1 MNSVDKFKDFIDEGV
16 NDPGIFKAIYMAG
29 GPGSGKS
36 YVAFNVIPKSSGLK
50 TINSDDLFELGMKKN
65 DLDPDL
71 RKGYTSKH
79 TAVRTK
85 AKQMTG
91 KRQSIYMK
99 GRLGLAI
106 DGTGKDFKNI
116 KTSSEMLK
124 SFGYDTYMIFV
135 NTSLEVALERNKQR
149 QRSLPKALVID
160 SWNRVQNNI
169 GKAQNYFGVNNF
181 IVVDNNNAGEDV
193 MVKAYK
199 QVQKFLKRPL
209 QNKTA
214 KDWIKQQKELK

>member
-1 MNSVDKFKDFIDEGV
+1 MSLVDKFKDFIDEGV

-65 DLDPDL
+65 DLDMDL
-71 RKGYTSKH
+71 RKGYTSQH
-79 TAVRTK
+79 TNLRTK

-124 SFGYDTYMIFV
+124 SFGYDTYMVFV
-135 NTSLEVALERNKQR
+135 NTSLEVALERNAQR

-169 GKAQNYFGVNNF
+169 GKAQNYFGANNF

-199 QVQKFLKRPL
+199 QVQKFLKRPM

>member
-1 MNSVDKFKDFIDEGV
+1 MINMDKFKDFIDEGV

-36 YVAFNVIPKSSGLK
+36 YVAKGTIPKSSGLK
-50 TINSDDLFELGMKKN
+50 MINSDDLFELGMKKN
-65 DLDPDL
+65 DLDMDL
-71 RKGYTSKH
+71 KKGYSSQH
-79 TAVRTK
+79 SNLRTR

-99 GRLGLAI
+99 GRLGLVI
-106 DGTGKDFKNI
+106 DGTGKDYKNI
-116 KTSSEMLK
+116 QTSSDMLK
-124 SFGYDTYMIFV
+124 GLGYDTYMIFV
-135 NTSLEVALERNKQR
+135 NTSLEVALERNAQR
-149 QRSLPKALVID
+149 PRSLPEPLVTD

-169 GKAQNYFGVNNF
+169 GKFQNYFGAKNML
-181 IVVDNNNAGEDV
+181 IVDNNNATEDV

-199 QVQKFLKRPL
+199 QVQKFIKRPL

>member
-1 MNSVDKFKDFIDEGV
+1 MDKFKDFIDEGV

-50 TINSDDLFELGMKKN
+50 TINSDELFELGMKKN

-116 KTSSEMLK
+116 KTSSEMLR
-124 SFGYDTYMIFV
+124 SFGYDTYMVFV
-135 NTSLEVALERNKQR
+135 NTSLEVALERNAQR
-149 QRSLPKALVID
+149 QRSVPKALVID

-169 GKAQNYFGVNNF
+169 GKAQNYFGANNF

-199 QVQKFLKRPL
+199 QVQKFLKRPM

>member
-50 TINSDDLFELGMKKN
+50 TINSDELFELGMKKN

-169 GKAQNYFGVNNF
+169 GKAQNYFGANNF

-199 QVQKFLKRPL
+199 QVQKFLKRPM

-214 KDWIKQQKELK
+214 NDWIKQQKELK

>member
-65 DLDPDL
+65 DLDMKMPDSEKEK
-71 RKGYTSKH
+71 RGE
-79 TAVRTK
+79 VRTR
-85 AKQMTG
+85 AKQLTG

-106 DGTGKDFKNI
+106 DGTGKDFNNI
-116 KTSSEMLK
+116 KTSSEMLR
-124 SFGYDTYMIFV
+124 SFGYDTYMVFV
-135 NTSLEVALERNKQR
+135 NTSLEVALERNAKR
-149 QRSLPKALVID
+149 ARSLPESLVID

-169 GKAQNYFGVNNF
+169 GKFQNYFGANNF

-199 QVQKFLKRPL
+199 QVQKFLKRPM

>member
-1 MNSVDKFKDFIDEGV
+1 MITLKDFIHEGV

-36 YVAFNVIPKSSGLK
+36 YVAKGTIPKSSGLK

-65 DLDPDL
+65 DLDMDL
-71 RKGYTSKH
+71 KKGYTSKH

-116 KTSSEMLK
+116 QTSSDMLK
-124 SFGYDTYMIFV
+124 SLGYDTYMIFV
-135 NTSLEVALERNKQR
+135 NTSLEVALERNAQR
-149 QRSLPKALVID
+149 PRSLPEPLVID

-169 GKAQNYFGVNNF
+169 GKFQNYFGAKNML
-181 IVVDNNNAGEDV
+181 IVDNNKATEDV

-199 QVQKFLKRPL
+199 QIQKFLKRPM

>member
-1 MNSVDKFKDFIDEGV
+1 MSLVDKFKDFIDEGV

-50 TINSDDLFELGMKKN
+50 TINSDELFELGMKRN

-124 SFGYDTYMIFV
+124 SFGYDTYMVFV
-135 NTSLEVALERNKQR
+135 NTSLEVALERNAQR

-169 GKAQNYFGVNNF
+169 GKAQNYFGANNF

-199 QVQKFLKRPL
+199 QVQKFLKRPM

>member
-1 MNSVDKFKDFIDEGV
+1 MSLDKFKEFIDEGV

-71 RKGYTSKH
+71 RKGYTSQH

-106 DGTGKDFKNI
+106 DGTGKDFNNI

-124 SFGYDTYMIFV
+124 SFGYDTYMVFV

-169 GKAQNYFGVNNF
+169 GKAQNYFGATNF

-199 QVQKFLKRPL
+199 QVQKFIKRPVY
-209 QNKTA
+209 NNTA
-214 KDWIKQQKELK
+214 KDWIKFQKERK